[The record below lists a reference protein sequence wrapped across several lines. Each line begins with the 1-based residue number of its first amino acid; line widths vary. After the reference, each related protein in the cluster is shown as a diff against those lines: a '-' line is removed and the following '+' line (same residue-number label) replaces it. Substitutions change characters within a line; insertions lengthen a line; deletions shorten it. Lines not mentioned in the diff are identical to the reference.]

1 MDVLRETLE
10 KNKDKYIKNLLDI
23 VSIDT
28 HVLGHGIEGGL
39 EKQGQEFMEALFK
52 DMGADNLIL
61 DPVKESIIKSSLQQ
75 YQEGNPGHNNQDRYN
90 VYATFKGNGR
100 KSIMFNGHI
109 DTMPA
114 EAELWKYPPHK
125 PTIEDGKIYGLG
137 ACDMKGGLMA
147 ATMAVKL
154 LKDSGID
161 LPGNVTITSVVDEE
175 GGGNGSIIA
184 AMNGQ
189 KADAVVVCEATDKEL
204 IAAHMGFIFFN
215 VEIEGKANHSGA
227 KWLGVS
233 AIEKA
238 IKIINQLNELEHHWL
253 MVCKHPLLPSP
264 SLNVGTIEG
273 GTAGST
279 VAGHC
284 KFQVCV
290 HYLPGVMNYNS
301 VVKEFTHAVELASQG
316 DDWLKAHMPKIT
328 IYQAGGPF
336 EMELDHPFV
345 NSFKD
350 AYAKATGEKVKI
362 VGSPAGCDSRT
373 WKNIAK
379 CPTLQY
385 GPGKLA
391 QCHAVNEYL
400 PIEEYLKSILIY
412 ANLILKFLN

>member
-1 MDVLRETLE
+1 MDVLRDTLE
-10 KNKDKYIKNLLDI
+10 KNKDIYIKNLLDI

-28 HVLGHGIEGGL
+28 HVIGHGIDGGL
-39 EKQGQEFMEALFK
+39 EKYGQEFMESLFK
-52 DMGADNLIL
+52 DMGADSIVL
-61 DPVKESIIKSSLQQ
+61 DPVEESIIKSSLKL

-90 VYATFKGNGR
+90 VYAAFKGNGK

-114 EAELWKYPPHK
+114 EARLWKYPPHN
-125 PTIEDGKIYGLG
+125 PVIEDGKIYGLG

-154 LKDSGID
+154 IKDSGIK
-161 LPGNVTITSVVDEE
+161 LPGDVIITSVADEE
-175 GGGNGSIIA
+175 GGGNGSIVA

-189 KADAVVVCEATDKEL
+189 KADAVVVCEATDNKL
-204 IAAHMGFIFFN
+204 IAAHMGFVFFN

-238 IKIINQLNELEHHWL
+238 VNIITKLNELEHNWL
-253 MVCKHPLLPSP
+253 MVYKHPLLPSP
-264 SLNVGTIEG
+264 SLNVGKIEG

-290 HYLPGVMNYNS
+290 HYVPGVMNYDS
-301 VVKEFTHAVELASQG
+301 VVNEFTHAVELASQG
-316 DDWLKAHMPKIT
+316 DDWLKSHKPEIT
-328 IYQAGGPF
+328 VYQAGGPF
-336 EMELDHPFV
+336 EMDLDHPFV
-345 NSFKD
+345 NCFKD
-350 AYAKATGEKVKI
+350 AYAEATGEKVKI
-362 VGSPAGCDSRT
+362 EGSPAGCDSRT
-373 WKNIAK
+373 WRRIAK

-385 GPGKLA
+385 GPGELA
-391 QCHAVNEYL
+391 KCHAVNEYI
-400 PIEEYLKSILIY
+400 PVEEYLKAILIY
-412 ANLILKFLN
+412 AELILKWLN